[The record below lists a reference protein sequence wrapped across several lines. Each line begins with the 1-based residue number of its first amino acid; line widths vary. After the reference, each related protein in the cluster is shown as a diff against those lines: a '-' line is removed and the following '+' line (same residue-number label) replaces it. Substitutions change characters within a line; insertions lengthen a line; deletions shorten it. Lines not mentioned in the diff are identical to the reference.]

1 MEKIYN
7 IKGQKNIVIR
17 DAVIEDYVAIEAL
30 MEDLHSKHVEER
42 GDSFIPIKCLYTVEE
57 YKKLINNLEYIV
69 IVAVDENESVIGVCI
84 TSIRGKS
91 NMVSKKI
98 AYIEA
103 LCVAKNMQRKFIGKR
118 LFEENEKRIRTMKI
132 SRIDLM
138 VWNFNKDAISFYQS
152 IGMKVQRCILEK
164 ELIN

>member
-1 MEKIYN
+1 M
-7 IKGQKNIVIR
+7 IR
-17 DAVIEDYVAIEAL
+17 
-30 MEDLHSKHVEER
+30 
-42 GDSFIPIKCLYTVEE
+42 
-57 YKKLINNLEYIV
+57 
-69 IVAVDENESVIGVCI
+69 
-84 TSIRGKS
+84 
-91 NMVSKKI
+91 
-98 AYIEA
+98 
-103 LCVAKNMQRKFIGKR
+103 KR